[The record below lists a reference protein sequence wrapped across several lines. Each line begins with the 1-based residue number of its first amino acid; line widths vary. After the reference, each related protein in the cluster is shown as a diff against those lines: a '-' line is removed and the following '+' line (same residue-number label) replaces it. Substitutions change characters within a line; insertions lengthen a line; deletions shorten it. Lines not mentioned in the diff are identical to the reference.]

1 MNATGKGANASN
13 TLRRLVRLVASKQNL
28 HAVLISA
35 SQVLAIRLVGA
46 ALTYASMVCLAR
58 WLGSYNFGIYAY
70 VLVIVTLLGLAFS
83 FGFNSSGL
91 RFVPSYLAQ
100 KKLRR
105 LSGFLKQSYKIVLA
119 ISVIGAL
126 LGAGLVF
133 ALRNIIEPYYVVP
146 LLVGML
152 CVPVWALLN
161 QFEATSRAFGW
172 VHLAYIPGFVLR
184 PLLVMG
190 FVGGL
195 VWLGGT
201 ADAVGALWA
210 LVAACAVAALIQGFL
225 VYSGARKQLAEVR
238 PAFHTRH
245 WFTISLSFLMIDG
258 FRMVLDNTD
267 VLMIGRLLDPH
278 SIAVYFAAIRTGG
291 LVAFVSFSMMA
302 LAVPKF
308 AEIHSTGTPREL
320 QKFVSEVIQLM
331 FWPSLLTAAALAAI
345 GPYVLSLFGADFAM
359 GYPTMLVIL
368 AGLVLRSATGPV
380 EYLLNVTG
388 HHRDTMRVYALAA
401 AANVALSLLLIPT
414 LGIIGAAIATYA
426 AMLGGNACLW
436 VLVRKR
442 LGVNA
447 FVFPFKSSA
456 QLSDCESANKPRL
469 AQAREAVS

>member
-1 MNATGKGANASN
+1 M
-13 TLRRLVRLVASKQNL
+13 
-28 HAVLISA
+28 
-35 SQVLAIRLVGA
+35 
-46 ALTYASMVCLAR
+46 
-58 WLGSYNFGIYAY
+58 
-70 VLVIVTLLGLAFS
+70 
-83 FGFNSSGL
+83 
-91 RFVPSYLAQ
+91 
-100 KKLRR
+100 
-105 LSGFLKQSYKIVLA
+105 
-119 ISVIGAL
+119 
-126 LGAGLVF
+126 
-133 ALRNIIEPYYVVP
+133 
-146 LLVGML
+146 
-152 CVPVWALLN
+152 
-161 QFEATSRAFGW
+161 
-172 VHLAYIPGFVLR
+172 
-184 PLLVMG
+184 
-190 FVGGL
+190 
-195 VWLGGT
+195 
-201 ADAVGALWA
+201 
-210 LVAACAVAALIQGFL
+210 
-225 VYSGARKQLAEVR
+225 LAEVK

-308 AEIHSTGTPREL
+308 AEIHSTGTLREL

-331 FWPSLLTAAALAAI
+331 FWPSLLTAAALAAV
-345 GPYVLSLFGADFAM
+345 GPYVLSLFGAGFAM